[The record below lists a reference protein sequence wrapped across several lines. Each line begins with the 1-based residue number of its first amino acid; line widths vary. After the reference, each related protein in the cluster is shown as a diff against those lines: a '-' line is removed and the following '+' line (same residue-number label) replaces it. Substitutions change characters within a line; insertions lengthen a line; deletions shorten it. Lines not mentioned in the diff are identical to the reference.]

1 MFQLGMLTSSWR
13 GPMTSLLAVKQSQ
26 GNKLKQGY
34 IVWSGVKKKKSA
46 DTEKHKRGSGPAF
59 QSEHK
64 SGIVPDR

>member
-34 IVWSGVKKKKSA
+34 IVWSGVKKKKSVLTLRSTKE
-46 DTEKHKRGSGPAF
+46 DQVRHFSPNIK
-59 QSEHK
+59 
-64 SGIVPDR
+64 VV